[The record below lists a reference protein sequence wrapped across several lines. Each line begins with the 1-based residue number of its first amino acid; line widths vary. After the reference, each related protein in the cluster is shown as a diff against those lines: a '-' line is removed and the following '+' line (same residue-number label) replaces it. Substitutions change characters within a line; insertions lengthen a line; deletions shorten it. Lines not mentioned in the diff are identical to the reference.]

1 MSKLLNPQQEA
12 FLSYYTNPKS
22 DTFGNAYQ
30 SAKKAG
36 YAEEYSQNITNAM
49 PEWLSENVDD
59 MKRLRRAEK
68 NLNEVQEL
76 PIVDE
81 EGKIDIQ
88 LIEKRSKIDMFVLE
102 RLNKQK
108 YSARVE
114 QTGADGKDL
123 ISSETQEIVNKALN
137 EYLNGRTETDITK

>member
-1 MSKLLNPQQEA
+1 MSKILNPQQES

-49 PEWLSENVDD
+49 PEWLSENIED
-59 MKRLRRAEK
+59 MHRLRRAER

-81 EGKIDIQ
+81 EGRVDIQ
-88 LIEKRSKIDMFVLE
+88 LLDKRSKVDMFVLE

-108 YSARVE
+108 YSTRQE
-114 QTGADGKDL
+114 LTGENGKDL
-123 ISSETQEIVNKALN
+123 VSNETQEAVNKALLDYLKPTN
-137 EYLNGRTETDITK
+137 E